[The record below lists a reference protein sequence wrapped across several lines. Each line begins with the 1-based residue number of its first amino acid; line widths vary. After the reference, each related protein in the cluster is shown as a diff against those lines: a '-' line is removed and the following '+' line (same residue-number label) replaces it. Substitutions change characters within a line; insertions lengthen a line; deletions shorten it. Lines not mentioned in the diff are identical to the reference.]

1 MMAIRN
7 FGDKSLVELR
17 EKMIER
23 GFVEADE
30 ERDSEETEPE
40 AELVE

>member
-1 MMAIRN
+1 
-7 FGDKSLVELR
+7 
-17 EKMIER
+17 MIER